1 MSARSIDCGASRS
14 HVGIREKN
22 TGCCSCCCR
31 LVEIFVNVLLRLLS
45 ILLPCLLMQIIT
57 SKPSK
62 TRRYIPRHR
71 ESVIQNSHAARQKR
85 DDHAHARDKMRERT
99 SHFWNTQEYR
109 VCFLSHFASCW
120 KVERQ
125 SAFFG
130 IFRTEF
136 LNRPEPRTRRY
147 RWLAGFKEE
156 CRRSCFP

>member
-1 MSARSIDCGASRS
+1 
-14 HVGIREKN
+14 
-22 TGCCSCCCR
+22 
-31 LVEIFVNVLLRLLS
+31 
-45 ILLPCLLMQIIT
+45 LLMQIIK
-57 SKPSK
+57 SKHSK

-85 DDHAHARDKMRERT
+85 DDHAHPRDKMRGRT
-99 SHFWNTQEYR
+99 SQFSNTQEYR
-109 VCFLSHFASCW
+109 VCFLSVFAYCW

-130 IFRTEF
+130 RFRTDF

>member
-1 MSARSIDCGASRS
+1 MAHQEAMSESVRKAPAAAPAAAVSWKFWSKFSSDSFLA
-14 HVGIREKN
+14 
-22 TGCCSCCCR
+22 
-31 LVEIFVNVLLRLLS
+31 
-45 ILLPCLLMQIIT
+45 CLLMQIIK

-99 SHFWNTQEYR
+99 SHLSNTQEYR
-109 VCFLSHFASCW
+109 VCFLSVFASCL

-130 IFRTEF
+130 RFRTDF

-147 RWLAGFKEE
+147 RWLAGFKGER
-156 CRRSCFP
+156 RRSCFP